1 LIDLIFFTCLNI
13 EISKMSKKENIDQN
27 IHPYLNMRAN
37 WRPGRGNIQILMR
50 RLRENNRKENNG
62 KFIFVTT
69 AISVLVISGIIIS
82 F

>member
-1 LIDLIFFTCLNI
+1 
-13 EISKMSKKENIDQN
+13 MSKKENIDQN
-27 IHPYLNMRAN
+27 IPPYLNMQAN
-37 WRPGRGNIQILMR
+37 WKSGRGNIQLLMR

-62 KFIFVTT
+62 KFIFMTI

>member
-1 LIDLIFFTCLNI
+1 
-13 EISKMSKKENIDQN
+13 MSEKENIDQN
-27 IHPYLNMRAN
+27 IRPYLNMQTN
-37 WRPGRGNIQILMR
+37 WKSGRGNIQLLMR

-62 KFIFVTT
+62 KFIFMTT

>member
-1 LIDLIFFTCLNI
+1 
-13 EISKMSKKENIDQN
+13 MPKKRNIDQN
-27 IHPYLNMRAN
+27 IPPYLNIQAN
-37 WRPGRGNIQILMR
+37 WRSDRGNIQLLMR

-69 AISVLVISGIIIS
+69 AISILVISGIIIS

>member
-1 LIDLIFFTCLNI
+1 
-13 EISKMSKKENIDQN
+13 MSEKKNIDQN
-27 IHPYLNMRAN
+27 IRPYLNMQAN
-37 WRPGRGNIQILMR
+37 LRSGRGNIQLLMR